1 MGYDPDHVIS
11 CPKCNGT
18 MAAVQTERG
27 AFFVCDCGHEV
38 PVSEQGTVEENAI
51 VTGKHWEY
59 RDWETT
65 N

>member
-1 MGYDPDHVIS
+1 MTQKQAQQTIN

-38 PVSEQGTVEENAI
+38 PVSDRGTVEE
-51 VTGKHWEY
+51 
-59 RDWETT
+59 
-65 N
+65 